1 MDLKEDMMTWKR
13 SLVVAM
19 GLLALAVASVPCAKA
34 ETELEKLF
42 AAPLAEGQAA
52 YMFLAFSG
60 VIVRTA
66 AGTVVI
72 DPANLLVGD
81 DLSVLARHKVDAV
94 LYTHGHGDHFDSETA
109 RDIVRATGAMI
120 IADQAVAVTLRGSGS
135 IPAGKILVA
144 AHGQTLTAGA
154 AKVRGVAGR
163 HVGPITLFHIRL
175 GPISIYHGGDSAYV
189 PVADCPAQLA
199 FLPVGRPSPTAS
211 PDYALK
217 MALDVKPKTVVLMHG
232 QDEEYAEFKKLAAK
246 ELPGVAVEVGEPFKA
261 KVVRLD

>member
-1 MDLKEDMMTWKR
+1 MIPKKLV
-13 SLVVAM
+13 SAGLAVVA
-19 GLLALAVASVPCAKA
+19 LAFVAVPCARS

-60 VIVRTA
+60 VIVRTT
-66 AGTVVI
+66 AGTVII

-81 DLSVLARHKVDAV
+81 DLSVLAKHKVDAV
-94 LYTHGHGDHFDSETA
+94 LYTHGHGDHFDAATA
-109 RDIVRATGAMI
+109 RDIVRATGATI
-120 IADQAVAVTLRGSGS
+120 IADQAVAVTLRGGGS
-135 IPAGKILVA
+135 IPAEKILIA

-154 AKVRGVAGR
+154 AKVRSVAGR
-163 HVGPITLFHIRL
+163 HVGPITLFQVKL
-175 GPISIYHGGDSAYV
+175 GTVSIFHGGDSAYV

-211 PDYALK
+211 PAYALK

>member
-1 MDLKEDMMTWKR
+1 MIPKR
-13 SLVVAM
+13 LLTL
-19 GLLALAVASVPCAKA
+19 GLALVALAAVSVPRARA

-42 AAPLAEGQAA
+42 AAPLAEGEAA

-81 DLSVLARHKVDAV
+81 DLSVLAKHKIDAL
-94 LYTHGHGDHFDSETA
+94 LYTHGHGDHFDAATA
-109 RDIVRATGAMI
+109 RDIVRATGATI

-135 IPAGKILVA
+135 VPADKILVA

-154 AKVRGVAGR
+154 AKVKGVAGR
-163 HVGPITLFHIRL
+163 HVGPITLFHIKL
-175 GPISIYHGGDSAYV
+175 GTVSVFHGGDSAYV

-211 PDYALK
+211 PAYALK

-246 ELPGVAVEVGEPFKA
+246 ELPGVAVQVGEPFKA

>member
-1 MDLKEDMMTWKR
+1 MIPKR
-13 SLVVAM
+13 LLTVGLALV
-19 GLLALAVASVPCAKA
+19 ALAVVSVPRARA

-42 AAPLAEGQAA
+42 AAPLAEGEAA

-66 AGTVVI
+66 AGTVII

-81 DLSVLARHKVDAV
+81 DLSVLAKHKIDAL
-94 LYTHGHGDHFDSETA
+94 LYTHGHGDHFDAATA
-109 RDIVRATGAMI
+109 RDIVRATGATVV
-120 IADQAVAVTLRGSGS
+120 ADQAVAVTLRGSGS
-135 IPAGKILVA
+135 VPADKILIA
-144 AHGQTLTAGA
+144 AHGQTLTVGA
-154 AKVRGVAGR
+154 AKVKGIAGR
-163 HVGPITLFHIRL
+163 HVGPITLFHIKL
-175 GPISIYHGGDSAYV
+175 GTVSIFHGGDSAYV

-211 PDYALK
+211 PAYALK
-217 MALDVKPKTVVLMHG
+217 MALDVKPKTAVLMHG

-246 ELPGVAVEVGEPFKA
+246 ELPGVAIEVGEPFKA

>member
-1 MDLKEDMMTWKR
+1 MIPKR
-13 SLVVAM
+13 LLTLGLALV
-19 GLLALAVASVPCAKA
+19 ALAVVSVPRARA

-42 AAPLAEGQAA
+42 AAPLAEGEAA

-81 DLSVLARHKVDAV
+81 DLSVLAKHKIDAL
-94 LYTHGHGDHFDSETA
+94 LYTHGHGDHFDAATA
-109 RDIVRATGAMI
+109 RDIVRATGATI

-135 IPAGKILVA
+135 VPADKILVA

-154 AKVRGVAGR
+154 AKVKGVAGR
-163 HVGPITLFHIRL
+163 HVGPITLFHIKL
-175 GPISIYHGGDSAYV
+175 GTVSVFHGGDSAYV

-211 PDYALK
+211 PAYALK

-246 ELPGVAVEVGEPFKA
+246 ELPGVAVQVGEPFKA